1 MGSELRCSLFLK
13 EKVFMRSL
21 FLFLVAIGCY
31 SSYGQEALSFD
42 EPNFN
47 FGEISEQDG
56 PVDHTFTF
64 VNNSPDSIRILG
76 VRASCGCTTPAWT
89 KDVIAP
95 GASGSI
101 TARYNPLNRPGAFRK
116 SLTVS
121 TNVPSIRPILYING
135 SVKPRPR
142 TVEDDLPTLVD
153 GLRFKYLSFNFGKIK
168 TKEAIT
174 KTFEV
179 YNNTDEPVTL
189 INDRSKMPGHISV
202 ALSPEILQPKT
213 RGKILAT
220 FDPTADV
227 ELGFQ
232 STNIQLLTSDA
243 SKPKSLTVLATV
255 EEYFKPLSLE
265 ELEEAPKLSF
275 DMTSHNFGKL
285 EKDATV
291 ETEFTLTNE
300 GKTDLNLRKVATNCA
315 CTIASVD
322 KMDVSPGEQVKM
334 KVKFDT
340 AGRRGRQ
347 YKSISVFSND
357 PTAPT
362 QVITIRAEVP
372 R

>member
-1 MGSELRCSLFLK
+1 M
-13 EKVFMRSL
+13 
-21 FLFLVAIGCY
+21 LVVSCFY
-31 SSYGQEALSFD
+31 SYGQEALSFD
-42 EPNFN
+42 ETNFS
-47 FGEISEQDG
+47 FGEINEQDG
-56 PVDHTFTF
+56 PVDHTFNF

-89 KDVIAP
+89 KDIVPP
-95 GASGSI
+95 GGSGSI
-101 TARYNPLNRPGAFRK
+101 TARYNPLNRPGSFRK
-116 SLTVS
+116 SLSVS
-121 TNVPSIRPILYING
+121 TSVPSIKSTLYING

-142 TVEDDLPTLVD
+142 TVEDDLPTIVD

-168 TKEAIT
+168 TKEPIT

-189 INDRSKMPGHISV
+189 VKDRSQMPSHIAV
-202 ALSPEILQPKT
+202 AFSPEVLAPKT
-213 RGKILAT
+213 RGKILTT
-220 FDPTADV
+220 FDPTAEI

-255 EEYFKPLSLE
+255 EEYFEPLSLE
-265 ELEEAPKLSF
+265 ELEKAPKLSF

-291 ETEFTLTNE
+291 ETEFTLINE
-300 GKTDLNLRKVATNCA
+300 GQSDLNLRKVSTNCA

-322 KMDVSPGEQVKM
+322 KMDVSPGEEVKM

-340 AGRRGRQ
+340 TGRRGRQ
-347 YKSISVFSND
+347 YKSISIFSND

-362 QVITIRAEVP
+362 QVVTIRAEVP